1 MARRN
6 DLAGLAALGALGLL
20 LNKKQDGSSVP
31 VEDRAAAAATSDTR
45 DTRDYGV
52 DYSEAP
58 TRGRD
63 FMTET
68 EPGWVSGTAPAR
80 RPSAGG
86 RTTPSRPSASGYTGA
101 GGSGG
106 GRGPAFGEVEA
117 YRQRQYE
124 DAQRRVNTPEGR
136 AERQR
141 MEESQAIE
149 NVYPESQLIAPGAKT
164 IAGLAKGLANRAP
177 RLNEY
182 VQPVIGYAERA
193 KLGYSGGKPTGGKP
207 SGPPPRL
214 EYQVTEKG
222 REKIDNPMAWL
233 AGPKRMESDFKKG
246 GKVKKAAP
254 QRSSASSRGDGI
266 AKRGKTRGRMF

>member
-31 VEDRAAAAATSDTR
+31 VEDRVGAPVAGDDQYNPDVTAVDR
-45 DTRDYGV
+45 NEDYGNEGRRV
-52 DYSEAP
+52 GPVGIGKVRPAAP
-58 TRGRD
+58 R
-63 FMTET
+63 
-68 EPGWVSGTAPAR
+68 PTAPAR
-80 RPSAGG
+80 D
-86 RTTPSRPSASGYTGA
+86 SGYTGA

-124 DAQRRVNTPEGR
+124 EAQRRANTPEGR
-136 AERQR
+136 AERQQ
-141 MEESQAIE
+141 MEQSQALE